1 MSPLTILYRL
11 IIYPL
16 ELFFETVFYLSEK
29 HVHNPA
35 LSILIL
41 SLVVNFL
48 VLPLYRRAD
57 AMQEQE
63 REMGA
68 KMAPWLKHI
77 RKTFKGDER
86 FMMTQTYYRQMG
98 YKQVYVLR
106 SSVPLLLQI
115 PFFIAAYHFLSHLNY
130 LSGVKLGPIKDL
142 AEPDALIAIGGITL
156 NLLPILMTAINAA
169 SATVYSKG
177 FPIKTKIQMYG
188 IAAIFLVLL
197 YNSPAGLVFYWT
209 LNNLFSLG
217 KNIVAALMKK
227 RGIAAKPEEV
237 IKPAISDKG
246 DNAIWFIGALILT
259 VMTGVLIP
267 AGTVSIA
274 PQDFIMLTH
283 YISPMWLIMY
293 SFLTAAGIFI
303 VWFGVFY
310 LLAGSKGR
318 RIMALISFVMAM
330 AALIDCFFVKRND
343 AGITITLVYKA
354 DYHVGDDG
362 AMINVVALTSAVI
375 LIYYL
380 QKYQK
385 KLMPFIAL
393 VPLIAISVMS
403 IRYLITAN
411 DELSD
416 KYYLD
421 DRYITKVDLTLS
433 TEGHNVVVIMLDRAI
448 GDYVPFIMEN
458 DPELKAQ
465 FDGFTYYSDVLSY
478 GSNTLFGAPALYGGP
493 EYSVQNL
500 NLRSDEKMED
510 KVNEALMVM
519 PVLFEEN
526 GYEVTVTDPPYA
538 GYHWIP
544 DVSIYDGYDINAA
557 VIQGAYTD
565 RFASYDDNAEA
576 ILDRQERNF
585 FCYGLS
591 KIVPVYMH
599 DLIYDDG
606 NYNAIEYGSG
616 DRILG
621 DTWAHGFMDSYGVLA
636 SLSDMTVTVNDSSDH
651 FLMMTNNTTHEDVL
665 ISANDYGGGL
675 TYEDR
680 YLPIDNGARVRFMQV
695 NEAALKALGR
705 WFDTLREEGVYD
717 NTRIIIVSDHGFY
730 MEQEEDLLIG
740 GDLDLMSYF
749 PLLMIKDFDTEGFTI
764 DNGFTMNAIV
774 PYMATEG
781 LFEGGAANPF
791 TGNVF
796 DTEFLNEEPVI
807 IASENSNPQDNP
819 GTKFADA
826 VWYILHGDSIWNMT
840 AEEIPAP

>member
-227 RGIAAKPEEV
+227 RGIAAKPRRSSV
-237 IKPAISDKG
+237 KSDG
-246 DNAIWFIGALILT
+246 YDAALWFTGALILT
-259 VMTGVLIP
+259 VMTGLMIP
-267 AGTVSIA
+267 AGTIASA
-274 PQDFIMLTH
+274 PQDFISLNN
-283 YISPMWLIMY
+283 YESPMRFIAL
-293 SFLTAAGIFI
+293 SFLTAAGFFI
-303 VWFGVFY
+303 IWFGVIY
-310 LLAGSKGR
+310 VLAGSRAR
-318 RIMALISFVMAM
+318 RVIGFVSAALAV
-330 AALIDCFFVKRND
+330 AALIDCFFVIKPD
-343 AGITITLVYKA
+343 AGVSTTLVYHEEYHA
-354 DYHVGDDG
+354 D
-362 AMINVVALTSAVI
+362 SASEMTNI
-375 LIYYL
+375 FSLMCAAFLLYYL
-380 QKYQK
+380 WQYKK
-385 KLMPFIAL
+385 KLMPFMLA
-393 VPLIAISVMS
+393 VPLIAVSVMS
-403 IRYLITAN
+403 FNSLSTAY
-411 DELSD
+411 DGLKD
-416 KYYLD
+416 KYYLED
-421 DRYITKVDLTLS
+421 DYVRKVDLTLS
-433 TEGHNVVVIMLDRAI
+433 TEGRNVVVIMLDRAI
-448 GDYVPFIMEN
+448 GDYIPFIMDN

-465 FDGFTYYSDVLSY
+465 FDGFTYYSNVLSY
-478 GSNTLFGAPALYGGP
+478 GANTLFGAPALFGGP
-493 EYSVQNL
+493 EYSPMNL

-510 KVNEALMVM
+510 KINEALLVM
-519 PVLFEEN
+519 PVLFAQN
-526 GYEVTVTDPPYA
+526 GYDVVVTDPPYA
-538 GYHWIP
+538 GYNWIP
-544 DVSIYDGYDINAA
+544 DVRIYDGYDGIEAALLEGSMSESYPGYTENADA
-557 VIQGAYTD
+557 VL
-565 RFASYDDNAEA
+565 E
-576 ILDRQERNF
+576 RQERNF
-585 FCYGLS
+585 FCYSLS
-591 KIVPVYMH
+591 KIVPAYAT
-599 DLIYDDG
+599 DLIYDNG

-616 DRILG
+616 DHNYGSPLAQKFI
-621 DTWAHGFMDSYGVLA
+621 DSYSTLIGMDDL
-636 SLSDMTVTVNDSSDH
+636 TVIRNDDSDH
-651 FLMMTNNTTHEDVL
+651 FIMMDNNMTHEDII
-665 ISANDYGGGL
+665 ISSETYDGGMYSG
-675 TYEDR
+675 DR
-680 YLPIDNGARVRFMQV
+680 FLPIDNHARIRHMQI
-695 NEAALKALGR
+695 NIAAYKALAD
-705 WFDTLREEGVYD
+705 WFDHLREEGVYD
-717 NTRIIIVSDHGFY
+717 NTRIILVSDHGYFLG
-730 MEQEEDLLIG
+730 QDEELLLDG
-740 GDLDLMSYF
+740 GFDLMAYL
-749 PLLMIKDFDTEGFTI
+749 PLLMIKDFDSEGFTVE
-764 DNGFTMNAIV
+764 DDFAVNALV
-774 PYMATEG
+774 PYLATDG
-781 LFEGGAANPF
+781 IIDRPANPF
-791 TGNVF
+791 TGEVF
-796 DTEFLNEEPVI
+796 DTSFLEEEPVI
-807 IASENSNPQDNP
+807 ISSVNFNPQENP
-819 GTKFADA
+819 GTRFADA
-826 VWYILHGDSIWNMT
+826 DWYILHGDDMHHMT
-840 AEEIPAP
+840 SEEIPAP